1 MIESSELLKKCLSIE
16 LGAYRCALFEFLFL
30 IIERLRGDEQVV
42 KHEILYPLR
51 KYEYYLNTH
60 KWGFRKI
67 FWHFIFRNRQL
78 AHDIYIEPNAVGLN
92 LMHPGF
98 RKIPKN
104 VRIGKNCTLLPMV
117 LIGKKKPGIENNIS
131 IGDSCFISTGV
142 TILGPCKIG
151 DNVTIGAGAV
161 VTKDIPDNEVVVGV
175 PAHVID

>member
-1 MIESSELLKKCLSIE
+1 M
-16 LGAYRCALFEFLFL
+16 
-30 IIERLRGDEQVV
+30 V

-78 AHDIYIEPNAVGLN
+78 AHDIYIEPNAVGLGLN

-151 DNVTIGAGAV
+151 DNVTIYAGAV
-161 VTKDIPDNEVVVGV
+161 IAGPVKIGNNAIIGANAVVIDDVPENCVVGGI
-175 PAHVID
+175 PARIIKKTASA